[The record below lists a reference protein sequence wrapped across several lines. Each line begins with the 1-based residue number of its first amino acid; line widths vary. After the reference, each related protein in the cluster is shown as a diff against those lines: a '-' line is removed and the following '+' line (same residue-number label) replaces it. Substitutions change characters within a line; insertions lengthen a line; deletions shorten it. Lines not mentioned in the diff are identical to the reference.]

1 MAPRRT
7 LAEELAELATPR
19 PAAGKFEPVLL
30 AVADRLKRLLSPS
43 STGYRAG
50 S

>member
-19 PAAGKFEPVLL
+19 PAAGLEPVLL
-30 AVADRLKRLLSPS
+30 AVADRLKRLLSAS

-50 S
+50 P